1 MSSGIRA
8 GSRLGF
14 GGPPPVGPGAPGAPG
29 APGGPAWDAG
39 PGDTI
44 SLRADPANPFGL
56 LVNKPFRT
64 VPALPAPIVVDAA
77 SGVESQRG
85 RSSWLVLLIAPV
97 LSLATGAVVGA
108 LTHQWLFL
116 LLGLGGVA
124 GSLVPQLINRRTA
137 AAHAPGETRVAGRRG
152 HRASQ
157 AR

>member
-1 MSSGIRA
+1 M
-8 GSRLGF
+8 
-14 GGPPPVGPGAPGAPG
+14 
-29 APGGPAWDAG
+29 
-39 PGDTI
+39 
-44 SLRADPANPFGL
+44 

-137 AAHAPGETRVAGRRG
+137 AAHARRAKRESRDATATG
-152 HRASQ
+152 Q
-157 AR
+157 ARLGDAVAAEERSPDKVGQFHRVGGHAHLSAPCARRDHV